1 MGNNLSSTFVPDTS
15 KVVLS
20 PMDRDSDIIMAVIW
34 ALTLYTCAMI
44 FSTCTLVDRW
54 KGPADKTRVG
64 PASVAGALLLSTAW
78 PVVMLYLMFAG

>member
-20 PMDRDSDIIMAVIW
+20 PTDRNADIIMAVIW
-34 ALTLYTCAMI
+34 ILTLYACAII

-54 KGPADKTRVG
+54 KGPADKVRVG
-64 PASVAGALLLSTAW
+64 PGSVAAAALLSTAW
-78 PVVMLYLMFAG
+78 PVVMLYLIFSG